1 MLAPAR
7 SERQMPT
14 GDEPLV
20 PLLDGLPPRA
30 RREAGGGGAGAREYW
45 KVKAPEKREASTTR
59 SVSARSASVS
69 VGKPTMMSV
78 VIAASGIWSRTRD
91 RIARNRSLR

>member
-1 MLAPAR
+1 MAPAG

-20 PLLDGLPPRA
+20 PLLDDLARE

-59 SVSARSASVS
+59 SVSAKSASVS